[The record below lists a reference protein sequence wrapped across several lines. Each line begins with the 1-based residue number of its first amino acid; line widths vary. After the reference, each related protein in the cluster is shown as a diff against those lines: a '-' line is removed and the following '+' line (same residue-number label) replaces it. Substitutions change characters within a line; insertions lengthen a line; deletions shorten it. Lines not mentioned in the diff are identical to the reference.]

1 MTEER
6 DFKREELLRKYIEKM
21 LYSWDDRKFE
31 DEYLRK
37 LERNWEKQKGKD
49 KTIWGEK
56 TSFSSREILN
66 ER

>member
-6 DFKREELLRKYIEKM
+6 DFKREELLGKYIKKM
-21 LYSWDDRKFE
+21 LYSWNDRKFE

-37 LERNWEKQKGKD
+37 LERNWEKWKGKN
-49 KTIWGEK
+49 KTIQREK
-56 TSFSSREILN
+56 TSFSSKEILN

>member
-1 MTEER
+1 MAEER
-6 DFKREELLRKYIEKM
+6 DFRREELLGKYIEKI

-37 LERNWEKQKGKD
+37 LERNWEKWKGKD

-56 TSFSSREILN
+56 TSFSSGEILK

>member
-6 DFKREELLRKYIEKM
+6 DFKKKELLGKYIEKM

-31 DEYLRK
+31 DKYLRK
-37 LERNWEKQKGKD
+37 LERNWEKWKGKN
-49 KTIWGEK
+49 KKIWGEK
-56 TSFSSREILN
+56 TDFFSREILN